1 MSNAPTLIDL
11 ESQPQ
16 PGDSQDYYGWVETQV
31 DSPTLPQS
39 LPDMEE
45 EVPNTQP
52 AEEEEKLP
60 NTQPAAL
67 VDSCTQEQHQPSLK
81 RARAEFTPSTSNCN
95 MQSRIPSLK
104 GATATSSSSL
114 LPIASTCVPP
124 TASEHRASDPMK
136 FRGTMPLTCIMLALE
151 TVSAKYNAIL
161 SLTSRILATQAQ
173 ENQILQERDIL
184 HYLVLIYRPTITK
197 ANIVDHHFLSRWPWN
212 NFVRH
217 LDVNLHRKQPSR
229 KQFTWIWKL
238 SSRFWVL
245 HSSDSFAWPWQLSSR
260 FDLAAELR
268 SLIIKS

>member
-16 PGDSQDYYGWVETQV
+16 PGDSQDYSGWVETQVDV

-39 LPDMEE
+39 LPDVEE

-124 TASEHRASDPMK
+124 AVTAGINCIPPTASEHRASDPMK
-136 FRGTMPLTCIMLALE
+136 FRGPVPLTCIMLALE

-197 ANIVDHHFLSRWPWN
+197 ANIVDHHFLSR
-212 NFVRH
+212 
-217 LDVNLHRKQPSR
+217 
-229 KQFTWIWKL
+229 
-238 SSRFWVL
+238 
-245 HSSDSFAWPWQLSSR
+245 
-260 FDLAAELR
+260 
-268 SLIIKS
+268 